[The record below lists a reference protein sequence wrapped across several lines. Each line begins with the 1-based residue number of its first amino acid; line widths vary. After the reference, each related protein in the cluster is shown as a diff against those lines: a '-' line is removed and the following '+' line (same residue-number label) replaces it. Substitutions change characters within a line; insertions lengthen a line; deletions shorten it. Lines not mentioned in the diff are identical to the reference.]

1 MEFLTIVLDSS
12 IRLMV
17 PLLLATLGE
26 LISQRSGVLNV
37 GLEGMMAAGAFA
49 GFFAVVLGFSLPAAI
64 LIAILCGA
72 LAGGL
77 MAVGAVWLKG
87 NHILVGFS
95 LFILLPGLANFIL
108 VQGSA
113 SASTPAVHEIEAF
126 GPVASML
133 GYDTVAEAAELVNL
147 GGGSLVTSVATGD
160 PAVAAELVARIG
172 AYNGRVLI
180 LGSEN
185 ARTSTGHGAPVP
197 HLVHGQRR
205 VVGVDHVLGDRPG
218 ARQAA
223 LFVGHVAAGERGHHA
238 GLAQRR
244 RDVDPGDP
252 GVRQR
257 AAQDRQVQHAGQ
269 GDVFRPHRTAGD
281 QPRVLLALARGA
293 DLAGGR
299 FLRDRHDRSAPRHGT
314 GCGTT
319 SPGTGSGGRPRSGV
333 ASN

>member
-113 SASTPAVHEIEAF
+113 SASTPAVHEITVPYLSAIPIIGGALF
-126 GPVASML
+126 SQNIFYYLAVVLTVLVWVMFSRTQLGLVISSVGHDPARARTKGISPVKVQTLAL
-133 GYDTVAEAAELVNL
+133 LACGALAGL
-147 GGGSLVTSVATGD
+147 GGAALSLGSVGSFTPNIIGGRGFIVIAIVILGRWTVTGAVVGAILMGLLEAMKLNLPQLADVPIQLLGALPWIVVIAMLIFSARLGSNAPRSLVT
-160 PAVAAELVARIG
+160 
-172 AYNGRVLI
+172 
-180 LGSEN
+180 
-185 ARTSTGHGAPVP
+185 
-197 HLVHGQRR
+197 
-205 VVGVDHVLGDRPG
+205 
-218 ARQAA
+218 
-223 LFVGHVAAGERGHHA
+223 
-238 GLAQRR
+238 
-244 RDVDPGDP
+244 
-252 GVRQR
+252 
-257 AAQDRQVQHAGQ
+257 
-269 GDVFRPHRTAGD
+269 
-281 QPRVLLALARGA
+281 
-293 DLAGGR
+293 
-299 FLRDRHDRSAPRHGT
+299 
-314 GCGTT
+314 
-319 SPGTGSGGRPRSGV
+319 
-333 ASN
+333 